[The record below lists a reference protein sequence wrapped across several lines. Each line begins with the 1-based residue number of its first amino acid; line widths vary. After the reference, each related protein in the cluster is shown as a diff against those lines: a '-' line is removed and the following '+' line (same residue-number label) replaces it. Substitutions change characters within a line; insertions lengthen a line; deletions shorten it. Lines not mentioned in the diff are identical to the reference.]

1 MSVIVSP
8 KIWMKFLFSVTFAA
22 IIQITTINVKNMKK
36 KILFIGFVS
45 VAAVASFQLN
55 SKSKNLE
62 RLMLENIEA
71 LAYGE
76 SGNVYTCVGVGSVD
90 CPIDHVKV
98 YFVGG
103 SYSLEEL
110 Y

>member
-8 KIWMKFLFSVTFAA
+8 KIWMKFLFSVTFAT

-36 KILFIGFVS
+36 KFLFIGFVL

-76 SGNVYTCVGVGSVD
+76 TGNVYICAGVGSVD
-90 CPIDHVKV
+90 CPISSSKVKYV
-98 YFVGG
+98 AKD
-103 SYSLEEL
+103 YSLEEL

>member
-1 MSVIVSP
+1 
-8 KIWMKFLFSVTFAA
+8 
-22 IIQITTINVKNMKK
+22 MKK
-36 KILFIGFVS
+36 KFLFIGFVL

-76 SGNVYTCVGVGSVD
+76 TGNVYICAGVGSVD
-90 CPIDHVKV
+90 CPISSSKVKYV
-98 YFVGG
+98 AKD
-103 SYSLEEL
+103 YSLEEL

>member
-1 MSVIVSP
+1 
-8 KIWMKFLFSVTFAA
+8 MKFLFSVTFAA

-36 KILFIGFVS
+36 KILFIGLVL

-62 RLMLENIEA
+62 RLVLENIEA

-76 SGNVYTCVGVGSVD
+76 TGNLYRCAGVGSVD
-90 CPIDHVKV
+90 CPINHEEVQYV
-98 YFVGG
+98 ATG
-103 SYSLEEL
+103 YSLENFN
-110 Y
+110 